1 VTRTLAI
8 PFGELEWRFT
18 TSGGPGGQHANRS
31 STRAEV
37 RFDIARSPTLGP
49 RQRARLLGRLG
60 EEVRAASG
68 DERSQIRNREVALER
83 LRVRLADALRVE
95 TPRVATT
102 PSAAARER
110 RLQDKRRRSARKRER
125 ASHLDTDGG

>member
-1 VTRTLAI
+1 
-8 PFGELEWRFT
+8 
-18 TSGGPGGQHANRS
+18 
-31 STRAEV
+31 V

-49 RQRARLLGRLG
+49 RQRARLLLRFG

-102 PSAAARER
+102 PSPAARER

-125 ASHLDTDGG
+125 SSHPDTDSG